1 MDPVSDAS
9 GIGVDGVL
17 VAPLREI
24 ADERG
29 AVLHMLRA
37 DSPIFRRFGEIYFS
51 EINPGAVKAWK
62 RHRLMSQTF
71 AVPAGRI
78 RLVLYDDRPESK
90 TNGEL
95 VELFIGEDN
104 YCLVQIPP
112 MVWNG
117 WKAVGTK
124 EAILANCPDLAHDPD
139 EIMRK
144 DPFSKDIPYDWSLKH
159 R

>member
-1 MDPVSDAS
+1 
-9 GIGVDGVL
+9 
-17 VAPLREI
+17 
-24 ADERG
+24 
-29 AVLHMLRA
+29 MLRS
-37 DSPIFRRFGEIYFS
+37 DSEHFKEFGEVYFATAF
-51 EINPGAVKAWK
+51 PGVIKGWHIHKRMTQNYAVVSGMIK
-62 RHRLMSQTF
+62 
-71 AVPAGRI
+71 
-78 RLVLYDDRPESK
+78 LVLYDDRPDSK

-95 VELFIGEDN
+95 MELFIGEDN

-117 WKAVGTK
+117 WKTVGNK